1 MAVRVSCSCGRTL
14 NLADTLRGKKI
25 RCPDCSAVVTVPV
38 AESHAA
44 PNGRDSSPQQ
54 SPGPPRRATRTNA
67 ESPPSQG
74 STNRP
79 AAKPKASAQP
89 KKPTTQGQKRRSP
102 SNSDECADSGDDAE
116 WLDDT
121 SSASWDESPYGAVQ
135 LPGRLSQ
142 GSKAGKRSG
151 ATARSS
157 GKSGMSTVVKVLLI
171 VAAVSIVPVVIVI
184 GFVVLRSVGGGG
196 SSGAGI
202 PDVANVKVQ
211 QDILPQ
217 RPTFQPSFPSGVELA
232 RTRLTGSGPGE
243 QTQMNIYLPAGEHA
257 ARSLGCVL
265 VAPAGTNLLVGNSLD
280 GEDYHDETLPF
291 AEAGFVT
298 VQYSLDGA
306 VPDLE
311 TASDGEFSAA
321 YKLFKAAGAGTLN
334 TRCVIEFVKSRLPEV
349 DPARIYTAGHSSAGT
364 VSLLAGEYHPDV
376 AACIAYAPC
385 SDTEAFH
392 ADISGAFGVN
402 LLLPGIKEF
411 DRQFSPIGNV
421 QKLKCPLFVFQARD
435 DSVVEAGE
443 TKRFVDQARAH
454 NQQVEYVEVD
464 FGEHYDS
471 MIQQGIPRAVQ
482 WLKKIDAAKAS
493 VVPESSVK

>member
-14 NLADTLRGKKI
+14 NLADTLRGKKV
-25 RCPDCSAVVTVPV
+25 RCPDCSAVVTVPT
-38 AESHAA
+38 AESPPA
-44 PNGRDSSPQQ
+44 PTGGASRPKQ
-54 SPGPPRRATRTNA
+54 SPNPPRRATRANE
-67 ESPPSQG
+67 ESPPSQSG
-74 STNRP
+74 SNRP
-79 AAKPKASAQP
+79 ASKPKASAQS
-89 KKPTTQGQKRRSP
+89 KKPAKRGQKQSSA
-102 SNSDECADSGDDAE
+102 SNPEESDASDDAE

-121 SSASWDESPYGAVQ
+121 SPVAWDESPYGAAPM
-135 LPGRLSQ
+135 PGRSTQ

-151 ATARSS
+151 SAAGSA
-157 GKSGMSTVVKVLLI
+157 GKSGMPKIIKVLLI
-171 VAAVSIVPVVIVI
+171 VAAVSIVPIVIVI
-184 GFVVLRSVGGGG
+184 GIVVLGSVGGGG

-211 QDILPQ
+211 QDIFPQ
-217 RPTFQPSFPSGVELA
+217 RPTFQPSFPSGVQLA

-280 GEDYHDETLPF
+280 GEDYHDETLPY

-298 VQYSLDGA
+298 IQYSLDGA
-306 VPDLE
+306 VADLE

-334 TRCVIEFVKSRLPEV
+334 TRCVIEFVKARLPEV
-349 DPARIYTAGHSSAGT
+349 DPTRIYTAGHSSAGT

-421 QKLKCPLFVFQARD
+421 KKLKCPLFVFQARD
-435 DSVVEAGE
+435 DSVVEAAE
-443 TKRFVDQARAH
+443 TKRFVHQARAH

-482 WLKKIDAAKAS
+482 WLKNIDAGKAS
-493 VVPESSVK
+493 ALQESPPK

>member
-1 MAVRVSCSCGRTL
+1 
-14 NLADTLRGKKI
+14 
-25 RCPDCSAVVTVPV
+25 
-38 AESHAA
+38 
-44 PNGRDSSPQQ
+44 
-54 SPGPPRRATRTNA
+54 
-67 ESPPSQG
+67 
-74 STNRP
+74 
-79 AAKPKASAQP
+79 
-89 KKPTTQGQKRRSP
+89 
-102 SNSDECADSGDDAE
+102 
-116 WLDDT
+116 
-121 SSASWDESPYGAVQ
+121 
-135 LPGRLSQ
+135 
-142 GSKAGKRSG
+142 
-151 ATARSS
+151 
-157 GKSGMSTVVKVLLI
+157 SGMPTVVKVLLI
-171 VAAVSIVPVVIVI
+171 VAAVCVVPIVFGS

-211 QDILPQ
+211 QNIFPE
-217 RPTFQPSFPSGVELA
+217 RPTFLPSFPSGVQLA
-232 RTRLTGSGPGE
+232 RTRLSGSGPGE

-280 GEDYHDETLPF
+280 GEDYHDETLPY

-298 VQYSLDGA
+298 IQYSLDGP
-306 VPDLE
+306 VRDLE
-311 TASDGEFSAA
+311 TATDGEFSAA

-334 TRCVIEFVKSRLPEV
+334 TRCVIEFVKARFPEV

-376 AACIAYAPC
+376 AACIAFAPC

-435 DSVVEAGE
+435 DSVVEAAE

-482 WLKKIDAAKAS
+482 WLKNIDAAKAS
-493 VVPESSVK
+493 VAQESPAK

>member
-1 MAVRVSCSCGRTL
+1 MRWAGA
-14 NLADTLRGKKI
+14 N
-25 RCPDCSAVVTVPV
+25 
-38 AESHAA
+38 E
-44 PNGRDSSPQQ
+44 DSSQ
-54 SPGPPRRATRTNA
+54 SK
-67 ESPPSQG
+67 G
-74 STNRP
+74 STNRR
-79 AAKPKASAQP
+79 AATPKDSARP
-89 KKPTTQGQKRRSP
+89 KKPVNRGPKLP
-102 SNSDECADSGDDAE
+102 SAPNQYEYAEAEGDDAE

-121 SSASWDESPYGAVQ
+121 ALGSWDESPFEAAPV
-135 LPGRLSQ
+135 PGRSTQ
-142 GSKAGKRSG
+142 SSKAGKRGS
-151 ATARSS
+151 AVARSS
-157 GKSGMSTVVKVLLI
+157 GKSGMPTVVKVLLI
-171 VAAVSIVPVVIVI
+171 AAVVSIVPVVIGVGYI
-184 GFVVLRSVGGGG
+184 VLRSVGGG
-196 SSGAGI
+196 SSDAGI

-211 QDILPQ
+211 QSIFPQ
-217 RPTFQPSFPSGVELA
+217 RPMFQPTFPSGVQLA
-232 RTRLTGSGPGE
+232 RTRLMGSGPGE

-257 ARSLGCVL
+257 AKSLGCVL

-280 GEDYHDETLPF
+280 GDDYHDETLPY

-298 VQYSLDGA
+298 IQYSLDGP
-306 VPDLE
+306 VSDLE
-311 TASDGEFSAA
+311 SATDGEFSAA

-334 TRCVIEFVKSRLPEV
+334 TRCVIEFVKAQLPEV

-392 ADISGAFGVN
+392 ADIRGTFGVN
-402 LLLPGIKEF
+402 LLLPGIRDF
-411 DRQFSPIGNV
+411 DRQFSPIANV

-454 NQQVEYVEVD
+454 NPQVEYFEVD

-482 WLKKIDAAKAS
+482 WLKNIDASKATT
-493 VVPESSVK
+493 VKEMPAM

>member
-25 RCPDCSAVVTVPV
+25 RCPDCSAVVTVPM
-38 AESHAA
+38 AESSAA
-44 PNGRDSSPQQ
+44 PTSGVSSQRNPSDAQ
-54 SPGPPRRATRTNA
+54 RRTTRANE
-67 ESPPSQG
+67 ESSHARG
-74 STNRP
+74 STNQP
-79 AAKPKASAQP
+79 AGKPASSARP
-89 KKPTTQGQKRRSP
+89 KKPANRGQRRGS
-102 SNSDECADSGDDAE
+102 SANSDEYTDSDDTE
-116 WLDDT
+116 WLDDAA
-121 SSASWDESPYGAVQ
+121 SASWVESPYETCAM
-135 LPGRLSQ
+135 PGRSPQ
-142 GSKAGKRSG
+142 GSRAGKRSG
-151 ATARSS
+151 AAAGSA
-157 GKSGMSTVVKVLLI
+157 GKSGMPKVVKVLLI
-171 VAAVSIVPVVIVI
+171 MAAVSIVPIMFGI
-184 GFVVLRSVGGGG
+184 GFAVLRSVGSGG
-196 SSGAGI
+196 SSDAGI

-211 QDILPQ
+211 QDIFPQ
-217 RPTFQPSFPSGVELA
+217 RPMFQPTFPSGVQLA

-280 GEDYHDETLPF
+280 GEDYHDETLPY

-298 VQYSLDGA
+298 IQYSLDGGVA
-306 VPDLE
+306 DLE

-334 TRCVIEFVKSRLPEV
+334 TRCVIEFVKARLPEV
-349 DPARIYTAGHSSAGT
+349 DQARIYTAGHSSAGT

-392 ADISGAFGVN
+392 ADITGTFGVN

-443 TKRFVDQARAH
+443 TKRLVDQAREH

-482 WLKKIDAAKAS
+482 WLKNIDAAKNS
-493 VVPESSVK
+493 VVQEMPAK

>member
-1 MAVRVSCSCGRTL
+1 M
-14 NLADTLRGKKI
+14 
-25 RCPDCSAVVTVPV
+25 
-38 AESHAA
+38 
-44 PNGRDSSPQQ
+44 
-54 SPGPPRRATRTNA
+54 
-67 ESPPSQG
+67 
-74 STNRP
+74 
-79 AAKPKASAQP
+79 
-89 KKPTTQGQKRRSP
+89 
-102 SNSDECADSGDDAE
+102 
-116 WLDDT
+116 
-121 SSASWDESPYGAVQ
+121 
-135 LPGRLSQ
+135 
-142 GSKAGKRSG
+142 
-151 ATARSS
+151 
-157 GKSGMSTVVKVLLI
+157 VVKVLLI
-171 VAAVSIVPVVIVI
+171 VAALGVMPVVIGI
-184 GFVVLRSVGGGG
+184 GFVVLKSVGGG

-202 PDVANVKVQ
+202 PDVANVKVRL
-211 QDILPQ
+211 DIFPQ
-217 RPTFQPSFPSGVELA
+217 RPAFHPSFPSGVQLS
-232 RTRLTGSGPGE
+232 RTRLAGSGPGE

-280 GEDYHDETLPF
+280 GEDYHDETLPY

-298 VQYSLDGA
+298 IQYSLDGA
-306 VPDLE
+306 VADLE

-334 TRCVIEFVKSRLPEV
+334 TRCVIEFVKARLPEV

-392 ADISGAFGVN
+392 ADIAGAFGVN

-411 DRQFSPIGNV
+411 DRQFSPIRNV

-464 FGEHYDS
+464 YGEHYES

-482 WLKKIDAAKAS
+482 WLKTIDSAKAS
-493 VVPESSVK
+493 AGKASAGQDTPAH

>member
-1 MAVRVSCSCGRTL
+1 MPVRVSCSCGRTL
-14 NLADTLRGKKI
+14 NLADALRGKKV
-25 RCPDCSAVVTVPV
+25 RCPECSAAITVPA
-38 AESHAA
+38 AESNAA
-44 PNGRDSSPQQ
+44 ATTGESRPQQ
-54 SPGPPRRATRTNA
+54 SPVSARRARRANEEPQQT
-67 ESPPSQG
+67 QG
-74 STNRP
+74 STHRP
-79 AAKPKASAQP
+79 VAKPKSSAQP
-89 KKPTTQGQKRRSP
+89 KKPANRGPQRP
-102 SNSDECADSGDDAE
+102 SASNPEESADSDDAE
-116 WLDDT
+116 WLDDA
-121 SSASWDESPYGAVQ
+121 SSASWDESPYEAAPM
-135 LPGRLSQ
+135 PGRSTQ
-142 GSKAGKRSG
+142 GSKAAKRSG

-171 VAAVSIVPVVIVI
+171 VAAVSIVPIVIVI
-184 GFVVLRSVGGGG
+184 GVVVLRSVGAGG
-196 SSGAGI
+196 SSAAGI

-211 QDILPQ
+211 QDIFPQ
-217 RPTFQPSFPSGVELA
+217 RPPFQPSFPSGVRLA
-232 RTRLTGSGPGE
+232 RTRLSGSGPGE

-280 GEDYHDETLPF
+280 GEDYHDETLPY

-298 VQYSLDGA
+298 IQYSLDGA
-306 VPDLE
+306 VADLE

-334 TRCVIEFVKSRLPEV
+334 TRCVIEFVKARLPEV

-392 ADISGAFGVN
+392 ADISEAFGVN

-482 WLKKIDAAKAS
+482 WLKNIDAGKAS
-493 VVPESSVK
+493 VVPETPAK

>member
-25 RCPDCSAVVTVPV
+25 RCPDCSAVVTVPA

-44 PNGRDSSPQQ
+44 PTGSASSPQQ
-54 SPGPPRRATRTNA
+54 NPVSPRRARRMND
-67 ESPPSQG
+67 ESPPSKVG
-74 STNRP
+74 TNRP
-79 AAKPKASAQP
+79 AAKPNNSAQP
-89 KKPTTQGQKRRSP
+89 TKPTGRDQKRPSEPSP
-102 SNSDECADSGDDAE
+102 INQADSDEAE

-121 SSASWDESPYGAVQ
+121 ALASWDESPYEPASM
-135 LPGRLSQ
+135 PGRSTQ
-142 GSKAGKRSG
+142 GSKTGKRSG
-151 ATARSS
+151 AAARSS
-157 GKSGMSTVVKVLLI
+157 GKSGMPMVVKVLLI
-171 VAAVSIVPVVIVI
+171 AAAVSIVPIVI
-184 GFVVLRSVGGGG
+184 GVGYIVLRSVGSG
-196 SSGAGI
+196 SADAGI
-202 PDVANVKVQ
+202 PDVANVKVTPE
-211 QDILPQ
+211 IFPP
-217 RPTFQPSFPSGVELA
+217 RPPFQPTFPSGVQLA

-280 GEDYHDETLPF
+280 GEDYHDETLPY

-298 VQYSLDGA
+298 IQYSLDGA
-306 VPDLE
+306 VSDLE

-334 TRCVIEFVKSRLPEV
+334 TRCVIEFVKARLPEV
-349 DPARIYTAGHSSAGT
+349 DPARIYSAGHSSAGT

-392 ADISGAFGVN
+392 AEITGAFGVN
-402 LLLPGIKEF
+402 SILPGIRDF

-421 QKLKCPLFVFQARD
+421 KKLKCPLFVFQARD
-435 DSVVEAGE
+435 DSVVKAGE

-454 NQQVEYVEVD
+454 NPQVEYVEVD
-464 FGEHYDS
+464 FGEHYES

-482 WLKKIDAAKAS
+482 WLKNIDAEKAS
-493 VVPESSVK
+493 VVKEMPAK

>member
-25 RCPDCSAVVTVPV
+25 RCPDCSAVLTVPA
-38 AESHAA
+38 AESSAA
-44 PNGRDSSPQQ
+44 PTGSVSSPQQ
-54 SPGPPRRATRTNA
+54 SPGPPRRAMRSSE

-74 STNRP
+74 NTSRS
-79 AAKPKASAQP
+79 AAKPKGSAQP
-89 KKPTTQGQKRRSP
+89 KKPANRGRKRP
-102 SNSDECADSGDDAE
+102 SVPNEYEYADSDDVE
-116 WLDDT
+116 WLDDD
-121 SSASWDESPYGAVQ
+121 ALDSWDESPFDAASM
-135 LPGRLSQ
+135 PGRPTQ
-142 GSKAGKRSG
+142 GSKAGRRSG
-151 ATARSS
+151 AAPGSAGRS
-157 GKSGMSTVVKVLLI
+157 GIPNVMKVLLI
-171 VAAVSIVPVVIVI
+171 VAAVSIVPVLAGI
-184 GFVVLRSVGGGG
+184 GYVVLRSTGGG

-202 PDVANVKVQ
+202 PDVANVTVKP
-211 QDILPQ
+211 DIFPQ
-217 RPTFQPSFPSGVELA
+217 RPTFQPSFPSGVQLA
-232 RTRLTGSGPGE
+232 RTRLSGSGPGE

-298 VQYSLDGA
+298 IQYSLDGP
-306 VPDLE
+306 VRDLE

-364 VSLLAGEYHPDV
+364 VSLLAGEYHSDV

-435 DSVVEAGE
+435 DSVVDAGE

-482 WLKKIDAAKAS
+482 WLKNIDAEKAS
-493 VVPESSVK
+493 SVTEAPTK